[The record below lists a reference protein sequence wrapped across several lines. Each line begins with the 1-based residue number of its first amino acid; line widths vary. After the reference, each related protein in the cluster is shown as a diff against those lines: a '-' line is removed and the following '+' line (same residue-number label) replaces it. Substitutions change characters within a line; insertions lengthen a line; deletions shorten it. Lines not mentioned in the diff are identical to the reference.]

1 MLFQFPPLN
10 FLRKR
15 RNVKRFTNFKK
26 TINFKKLSRSYL
38 APTYKSK
45 IFEDTL
51 SNKSLNQN
59 LNTHFR
65 RHQSSHFQRLRIR
78 LTQKILFSKKRQL
91 SSYLKWNRKYWT
103 TKRYLFPSF
112 LNTQTPRYT
121 LKLSPKLSQKS
132 RKNIPYN
139 VRRLRLIH
147 KILRKKRHYVKFQKS
162 SSRKRHSKVWVQPT
176 ALYRR
181 IKRLNRTKIW
191 RKTLLKSNTKIN
203 YSNEDFAAS
212 FLWSK
217 SPRLRS
223 YQIVNHY
230 TNSLLC
236 DRVRWKNYSLQFFGA
251 TTSPKSIL
259 MWLILSPSFCSWFS
273 MDFSL
278 LINPHRINQSIMA
291 NSSISFISNFF
302 NFNRLTNY
310 QNQNLNNQTTLA
322 LRENFTNNLSKIA
335 PHNFINTRKTR
346 RFLVRVL
353 FMLFRYVPC
362 LTLMNVFRQ
371 HKIERK
377 TFSYLIS
384 QKEFELGRL
393 IRVNESYK
401 ELSLSMMCR
410 QDVNSLLHGKGL
422 PTLMKLLSNDNCFEV
437 SYDEN
442 LQRTNLLKF
451 SKSLYTKLNLHKN
464 NIFRYIS
471 RSVSNYYKD
480 KSLSLYRT
488 SDIVRL
494 SLRDRIQTNIM
505 LPLSQTVLNDARL
518 VNQLYNNSLLF
529 KYFLFNTSNRN
540 DNVYSFFSK
549 TAVLPLLKDLTRF
562 NFSSRITF
570 YQNSNLWPS
579 SIFKY
584 AVRRKI
590 LKEFTYNK
598 FLPNV
603 TMWYYNTLIRFMENC
618 SGKKVYLKFNPFIE
632 NSLTFS
638 DLARCQMWMPRL
650 WSFQKLLGHRIFIN
664 ESLKILHL
672 ALRFK
677 DPVFLSNWIKS
688 MLYRLSFWKYRLL
701 FRYLKYAMRY
711 LFWTHF
717 PELNFKGLK
726 LKLKGKISVAGSART
741 RTLVYKIGET
751 SHATVNNRV
760 LSHFTTVNTFT
771 GVMGFRMWFYF

>member
-1 MLFQFPPLN
+1 MLFHFPPLN

-103 TKRYLFPSF
+103 NKRYLFPSF
-112 LNTQTPRYT
+112 LNNQTPRYI

-139 VRRLRLIH
+139 VRKLRLIH

-181 IKRLNRTKIW
+181 IKRINRTKIW

-203 YSNEDFAAS
+203 YANEDLAAS
-212 FLWSK
+212 FLWAK

-223 YQIVNHY
+223 YQTVNHY

-236 DRVRWKNYSLQFFGA
+236 DSVRWKNYSLQFFGA

-310 QNQNLNNQTTLA
+310 PNQNLNNQTTLS

-335 PHNFINTRKTR
+335 SHNFINTRKTR

-384 QKEFELGRL
+384 QKEFEFGRL

-451 SKSLYTKLNLHKN
+451 SKSLYTKINLHKN

-590 LKEFTYNK
+590 LKVFTYNK